1 MMKSNARPVVVLFLL
16 LSAAVTVSVLIS
28 SPTPTASLVVVDKGA
43 RRQPPTLPRNL
54 YAQAAQALRDGDLQE
69 ARQELEKVVSQHPD
83 QAAQAKVVAGLYTWE
98 AGKTAEA
105 ETLLAATSDPEGTLE
120 DWRLLLLARA
130 AAERGE
136 TGRARATYASLI
148 ADHRDSSLRGLAFLE
163 AAELAAEQDQPRVA
177 LDLIA
182 QARTAGVEDG
192 VAEKLD
198 SLAWR
203 IGRDLE
209 DEAVQLEA
217 GRRIVVSAPLSSEA
231 LQAVRT
237 FRAFRGQDGGSLD
250 WSSLLSSDEI
260 LRRAQSFLEADSVQA
275 AHSTLK
281 EVPETER
288 GFQWHLLKA
297 KAYTQGGEGR
307 EALDVLGTLVPSA
320 SDESA
325 SLEWERVLAMAGA
338 GQADSAS
345 IYLSKLVRSHAKLQL
360 STRELRSLYE
370 DFLEAG
376 LFEPAVDTL
385 RLLRRIEPR
394 DETGTEDLWERGW
407 DKYRAGDRSGA
418 VTYWTELEQIYPD
431 DNDAQRGRYWKARA
445 LEEMGRPEEARETY
459 RNLVASSDTG
469 DFYFRQALVQLGET
483 PPPAG
488 EGAERLAQAPPAG
501 AWPADPA
508 LRRVKLLID
517 IGLDE
522 LAGQEL
528 EMTGEGANRRDL
540 LALKALILC
549 RTGEQRSGLLLL
561 REAFPALGGAYQA
574 SVPMEILLAY
584 YPLEHGDAI
593 REHAREAGVPPS
605 LIAGIIRQESAFD
618 ARATSPVG
626 ARGLMQVMPLT
637 AQEVSRKVG
646 IPYQLESLYDPEVSV
661 QLGSTYFGQLLRRFD
676 GNVELALAGY
686 NGGPNRMNRLW
697 NESGPEPRM
706 DDFLETLDIDESR
719 NYVKRILI
727 LADSYRQLYPSLG

>member
-1 MMKSNARPVVVLFLL
+1 MKFNARPVVVLFLL
-16 LSAAVTVSVLIS
+16 LSAALTVSVLIS
-28 SPTPTASLVVVDKGA
+28 SPTPAASLVVVEDGA

-54 YAQAAQALRDGDLQE
+54 YAQAAQALRNGDLQE
-69 ARQELEKVVSQHPD
+69 ARQELEKVASQHPD
-83 QAAQAKVVAGLYTWE
+83 QAAQAKLVAGLYTWE
-98 AGKTAEA
+98 AGKTEEA
-105 ETLLAATSDPEGTLE
+105 ERLLAATSDPQGTLE

-136 TGRARATYASLI
+136 TEQARATYASLT
-148 ADHRDSSLRGLAFLE
+148 AGHQDSSLRGLAFLE
-163 AAELAAEQDQPRVA
+163 AAELAAGQDQPRQA
-177 LDLIA
+177 LEVIA
-182 QARTAGVEDG
+182 RARAAGVGGEA
-192 VAEKLD
+192 AEELD

-217 GRRIVVSAPLSSEA
+217 GRRIVVAAPLSSEA
-231 LQAVRT
+231 IQAVRT
-237 FRAFRGQDGGSLD
+237 FRAFRGQDGATLD

-260 LRRAQSFLEADSVQA
+260 LRRAESFLAADSVRA
-275 AHSTLK
+275 AHSTLE
-281 EVPETER
+281 EVPETDR

-307 EALDVLGTLVPSA
+307 EALDVLGTLVPSER
-320 SDESA
+320 DESA
-325 SLEWERVLAMAGA
+325 SLEWERVLAMARA

-345 IYLSKLVRSHAKLQL
+345 IYLAKLLRSHAKLQL
-360 STRELRSLYE
+360 STRELRNLYE

-385 RLLRRIEPR
+385 RLLRRIDPR
-394 DETGTEDLWERGW
+394 DKTGAEDLWDRGW
-407 DKYRAGDRSGA
+407 ERYRGGNRSGA
-418 VTYWTELEQIYPD
+418 VSYWAELEQIYPD
-431 DNDAQRGRYWKARA
+431 DNYAQRGRYWKARA
-445 LEEMGRPEEARETY
+445 LEEMGRPEEARESY
-459 RNLVASSDTG
+459 RNLVASSDTS

-488 EGAERLAQAPPAG
+488 TGAERLAQAPPAG
-501 AWPADPA
+501 AWPADPE
-508 LRRVKLLID
+508 LQRVKLLID

-522 LAGQEL
+522 LASQEL

-574 SVPMEILLAY
+574 TVPMEILLAY
-584 YPLEHGDAI
+584 YPLEHADAI
-593 REHAREAGVPPS
+593 REQARKAGVPPS

-618 ARATSPVG
+618 ERATSPVG

-646 IPYQLESLYDPEVSV
+646 IPYRLESLYDPEVSV

-686 NGGPNRMNRLW
+686 NGGPNRMQRLW
-697 NESGPEPRM
+697 SESGPEPRM
-706 DDFLETLDIDESR
+706 DDFLETLHIDESR

>member
-1 MMKSNARPVVVLFLL
+1 MNYTARSVVVLFLL
-16 LSAAVTVSVLIS
+16 LSSAVTVSVLIS
-28 SPTPTASLVVVDKGA
+28 SPKPTASLVVVKPEGA
-43 RRQPPTLPRNL
+43 RRQSPTLPRNL
-54 YAQAAQALRDGDLQE
+54 YAQAAQALREGDLQE
-69 ARQELEKVVSQHPD
+69 ARQELEKVAAEHPD
-83 QAAQAKVVAGLYTWE
+83 QAGQTRVVAGLYTWE
-98 AGKTAEA
+98 AGEADEA
-105 ETLLAATSDPEGTLE
+105 ERLLAAASAPESPLE
-120 DWRLLLLARA
+120 GWRLLLLARA
-130 AAERGE
+130 AAERGDAE
-136 TGRARATYASLI
+136 RAAAAYDGLI
-148 ADHRDSSLRGLAFLE
+148 GHEGSSLRPLAFLE
-163 AAELAAEQDQPRVA
+163 AAELAAERDLPRLA
-177 LDLIA
+177 LDLVA
-182 QARTAGVEDG
+182 QARAAGVEG
-192 VAEKLD
+192 SVAEELD

-203 IGRDLE
+203 IGSELE

-217 GRRIVVSAPLSSEA
+217 GRRIVVTDPLSSEA

-237 FRAFRGQDGGSLD
+237 FRAFRGQDGGTLD

-260 LRRAQSFLEADSVQA
+260 LRRAESFLEADSVQA
-275 AHSTLK
+275 AHSTLE
-281 EVPETER
+281 EVPEPER
-288 GFQWHLLKA
+288 GFQWYLLKA
-297 KAYTQGGEGR
+297 KTYTRGGEGR
-307 EALDVLGTLVPSA
+307 EALTVLSTLVPSA
-320 SDESA
+320 PDESA

-345 IYLSKLVRSHAKLQL
+345 IYLAKLLRSHAKLQL
-360 STRELRSLYE
+360 SSRELRSLYE

-385 RLLRRIEPR
+385 RLLRRIDPG

-407 DKYRAGDRSGA
+407 AKYRAGDRSGA
-418 VTYWTELEQIYPD
+418 VTYWTELADIYPD
-431 DNDAQRGRYWKARA
+431 DNDAQRGRYWTARA
-445 LEEMGRPEEARETY
+445 LEEMGRPEEAREAY
-459 RNLVASSDTG
+459 RNLAASSDTG

-483 PPPAG
+483 PPSAG
-488 EGAERLAQAPPAG
+488 TGAERLAQAPPPG
-501 AWPADPA
+501 AWPADPS
-508 LRRVKLLID
+508 LQRVKLLID

-528 EMTGEGANRRDL
+528 EMAGEESNRRDR

-549 RTGEQRSGLLLL
+549 LTGEQREGLLLL

-574 SVPMEILLAY
+574 SVPAEILLAY

-593 REHAREAGVPPS
+593 REYARQAGVPAS
-605 LIAGIIRQESAFD
+605 LVAGIIRQESAFD
-618 ARATSPVG
+618 ERATSPVG

-646 IPYQLESLYDPEVSV
+646 IPYRPESLYDPEVSV
-661 QLGSTYFGQLLRRFD
+661 QLGSFYFGELLRRFD

-686 NGGPNRMNRLW
+686 NGGPNRMYRLW
-697 NESGPEPRM
+697 SESGPEPRM